1 MKLEIRNFSAFSQ
14 VTFLGII
21 KLSLNL
27 FKSKLKTVVY
37 DKKLEITFNFL
48 VRLGRII
55 FNFLGFAGLG

>member
-27 FKSKLKTVVY
+27 FKSKLKIVIY

-55 FNFLGFAGLG
+55 FNFLGFAGFG